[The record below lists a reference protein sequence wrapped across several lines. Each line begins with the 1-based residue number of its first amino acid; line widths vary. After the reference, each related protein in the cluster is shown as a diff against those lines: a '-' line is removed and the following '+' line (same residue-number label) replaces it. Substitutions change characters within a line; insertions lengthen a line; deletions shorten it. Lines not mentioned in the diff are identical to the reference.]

1 MQKWPVVL
9 ADRGDTSEF
18 LKDAPQKTTI
28 DVKVLPRSSKDEI
41 VVKKDGVYRIKLT
54 APAIEGKANKALLK
68 LLARKL
74 GIPKREIRIIS
85 GERSRV
91 KSIQIERLTFEQVQ
105 KLLLD

>member
-1 MQKWPVVL
+1 M
-9 ADRGDTSEF
+9 
-18 LKDAPQKTTI
+18 
-28 DVKVLPRSSKDEI
+28 KVLPRSSKDEI
-41 VVKKDGVYRIKLT
+41 VRQKDGVYKIKLT
-54 APAIEGKANKALLK
+54 APAIEGKGNKALLK

-85 GERSRV
+85 GERSRI

>member
-1 MQKWPVVL
+1 M
-9 ADRGDTSEF
+9 
-18 LKDAPQKTTI
+18 KDAPKKSTI

-41 VVKKDGVYRIKLT
+41 VRQKDGVYKIKLT
-54 APAIEGKANKALLK
+54 APAIEGKGNKALLK

-85 GERSRV
+85 GERSRI

>member
-1 MQKWPVVL
+1 
-9 ADRGDTSEF
+9 
-18 LKDAPQKTTI
+18 
-28 DVKVLPRSSKDEI
+28 VKVLPRSSKDEI
-41 VVKKDGVYRIKLT
+41 VRQKDGVYKIKLT
-54 APAIEGKANKALLK
+54 APAIEGKGNKALLK

-85 GERSRV
+85 GERSRI